1 MTTTNGKVYIASMN
15 LRGAWAT
22 KIDPNSVA
30 GGKASKGE
38 PSLSGLAKAPEG
50 SLGNITLNVTSA
62 QGKLNHDRLA
72 FSPMTEI
79 PGGYKGYDR
88 FESYWQSGKV
98 FEGIPEDKSKAWWK
112 AQTTAKRRYP
122 PGKGKTVLYA
132 TFEDHPEPLDYVSA
146 REEVYVKEYYNLIKD
161 RARIHYYEQ
170 LFSKCVRISRSAYV
184 ERTLDIQMLKS
195 GRSITIYDFDGPRTE
210 DGGVTCLELDLD
222 LLRSKIQIK
231 RSRPTTQIRWNKC
244 SDEHLRQ

>member
-30 GGKASKGE
+30 GGKASLWE

-146 REEVYVKEYYNLIKD
+146 REKVYVKEYYDLIKD

-170 LFSKCVRISRSAYV
+170 L
-184 ERTLDIQMLKS
+184 LKS

-222 LLRSKIQIK
+222 LLRSKIQYLPQPFGHGYVVG
-231 RSRPTTQIRWNKC
+231 SRILGLVP
-244 SDEHLRQ
+244 SDYTRPL

>member
-1 MTTTNGKVYIASMN
+1 MTTTTNGKVYIASMN

-22 KIDPNSVA
+22 KLDPNSV
-30 GGKASKGE
+30 
-38 PSLSGLAKAPEG
+38 
-50 SLGNITLNVTSA
+50 TLNVTSA
-62 QGKLNHDRLA
+62 QGKVNLDRLA

-132 TFEDHPEPLDYVSA
+132 TFEDHPEPLDYVTA
-146 REEVYVKEYYNLIKD
+146 REKVYVKEYYDLIKD
-161 RARIHYYEQ
+161 HPRIHYYEQ
-170 LFSKCVRISRSAYV
+170 L
-184 ERTLDIQMLKS
+184 LKS

-222 LLRSKIQIK
+222 LLRSKIQYLPQPFGHGYVVGSRILGLVPGDFCMPSG
-231 RSRPTTQIRWNKC
+231 RSA
-244 SDEHLRQ
+244 